1 MCDADIPQSGP
12 NLGNRHHGS
21 ADSFSRAGMDPEQQC
36 HGVHELKAKLIF
48 LMDRAELRFMQPSK
62 TNALDKRSMILIE
75 ILLLRKSHVL
85 SFQGKR
91 KMSPEQEAC
100 VVLFFDAQEYLG
112 VTEFS
117 VGPCPQDQGTIHAGH
132 PDPCVTSALLYGS
145 LKETPSP

>member
-1 MCDADIPQSGP
+1 MVFCSLA
-12 NLGNRHHGS
+12 
-21 ADSFSRAGMDPEQQC
+21 
-36 HGVHELKAKLIF
+36 VHELKAKLIF

-62 TNALDKRSMILIE
+62 TDALDKRSMILIE

-100 VVLFFDAQEYLG
+100 VVLFFDAQEHLG

-132 PDPCVTSALLYGS
+132 PDPCVTSVLLYGS
-145 LKETPSP
+145 LKETPAPDFL